1 MQDKILKH
9 TLNVVTET
17 GFKSLEAVNYFVY
30 FANNAG
36 HSIVGLTGNQT
47 PEKLKEYQRALRFF
61 KVLAGGTKKEEG
73 LGLFNHD
80 FSCIRLT
87 QKGEEFIAKLNEVQ
101 DEVPQKQLV

>member
-9 TLNVVTET
+9 TVEVVSET

-30 FANNAG
+30 FANNVG

-87 QKGEEFIAKLNEVQ
+87 PKGEELLYQIRTVKN
-101 DEVPQKQLV
+101 